1 MQSWCLPLI
10 PSSLGMNPPLK
21 NISEKHKGV
30 ASRVPGCCTQFMY
43 AALLVGGEVRC
54 TSINDLNHSIGCF
67 DWLLRVLRTG
77 FSLCS
82 RLGVLECEREGRGS
96 QTVVWLTQRVPD
108 WKGGIDLGYS
118 NFIFGLLG
126 FGTHLLLGDLC

>member
-1 MQSWCLPLI
+1 MHFNKGFKPL
-10 PSSLGMNPPLK
+10 
-21 NISEKHKGV
+21 
-30 ASRVPGCCTQFMY
+30 
-43 AALLVGGEVRC
+43 
-54 TSINDLNHSIGCF
+54 

-82 RLGVLECEREGRGS
+82 SLGVLECEREGRGS

-118 NFIFGLLG
+118 IFVFGLLG
-126 FGTHLLLGDLC
+126 FWNTSFIRGPVLGVRDYLEREPEAEAVGDQYVKTI